1 MASQGAST
9 IQHIQTSSSSS
20 SLTKKSNQMPIKS
33 SLKRSKS
40 FGSADC
46 SFGISN
52 LIDLNLPTEHVVLI
66 KRALDNPNNL
76 ITTQL
81 MEVVSI
87 ICSKAMETSVNSY
100 RLAKIC
106 ISIADKDKNNL
117 FLEALVNCC
126 REWFNERDKLIKMST
141 NNSSHSTQ
149 HPKQR
154 WLAYIAFVSE
164 LYLNLKSKHRRVKLL
179 LSNDKDSTQTTDC
192 NYFLDSLPEENSE
205 DEDNQEKLD
214 ITDEKDEDED
224 DHSSYLFNLSL
235 KQSQSL
241 AMLLYDC
248 CHAILTSLPTSGST
262 AIDIECL
269 LNVLRS
275 VGRFIE
281 EDSVQRMDK
290 IMFLIREVYIGPL
303 ATKLSTMS
311 LKSLLELIECRSSRW
326 QFNQAQQ
333 IYYFPYTKPS

>member
-9 IQHIQTSSSSS
+9 LQHIQTSSSSS
-20 SLTKKSNQMPIKS
+20 TKKSNQMPIKS

-40 FGSADC
+40 FGSTDC
-46 SFGISN
+46 SHGISN
-52 LIDLNLPTEHVVLI
+52 LIDFNLPTEHVVLI

-81 MEVVSI
+81 MEIVSI

-106 ISIADKDKNNL
+106 ITIADKDKNNL
-117 FLEALVNCC
+117 FLEALINCC
-126 REWFNERDKLIKMST
+126 REWFNERDKLIKMSS
-141 NNSSHSTQ
+141 NSTH

-179 LSNDKDSTQTTDC
+179 LSGGKDSPQINDG
-192 NYFLDSLPEENSE
+192 NHFLDILPEENSD
-205 DEDNQEKLD
+205 DEDNQERQD
-214 ITDEKDEDED
+214 TTDEKDREERD
-224 DHSSYLFNLSL
+224 DQSNYLFNLSY

-281 EDSVQRMDK
+281 EDNVQRMDK
-290 IMFLIREVYIGPL
+290 IMFLIRETYVGPL